1 MIKKSTNNVVQIYI
15 RRETYVYMKIKMQNL
30 TIHKKTLIHI
40 TCKSDFTNILSFSC
54 KANFTTIAYTLHPR
68 QAVVVK
74 EITIGISSWF
84 RLKIHPGCIFNLNHE
99 VLKFIV

>member
-15 RRETYVYMKIKMQNL
+15 RRETYVYIKIKMQNL
-30 TIHKKTLIHI
+30 TTHKKNLIHI
-40 TCKSDFTNILSFSC
+40 TCKSDFTNIFSFSC
-54 KANFTTIAYTLHPR
+54 KANFTTIVYALHLR

-84 RLKIHPGCIFNLNHE
+84 RLKIHPL
-99 VLKFIV
+99 